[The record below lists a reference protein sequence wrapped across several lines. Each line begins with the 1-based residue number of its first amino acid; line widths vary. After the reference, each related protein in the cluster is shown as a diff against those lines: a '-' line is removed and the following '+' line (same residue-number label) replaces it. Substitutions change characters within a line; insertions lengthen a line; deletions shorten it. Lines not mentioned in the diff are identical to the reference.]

1 MLLEPEKCDEW
12 RPVYRILTA
21 LVQPRPIAWVS
32 TLSQAGHVNLAPFSF
47 FNVVCAKPPTV
58 VFCPMWS
65 GPQAVKKDTVRN
77 IEETGEFVIQ
87 VVSKALAEQMNKTAC
102 EVAFEVDEFEVAGLS
117 QAESLKVKPPRVA
130 EAKAFL
136 ECKLSQIVK
145 VGEGS
150 GAGCAIFGEVV
161 CIEVSDELMLEGDR
175 VSLDALDPIGRLSG
189 SDYCGVGDRF
199 SLERP
204 SPAQLSRPGRR

>member
-1 MLLEPEKCDEW
+1 MLLEPANCSEW
-12 RPVYRILTA
+12 RPVYRMLTA

-32 TLSQAGHVNLAPFSF
+32 TLSSSGVPNLAPFSF

-65 GPQAVKKDTVRN
+65 GPEAVKKDTVKN
-77 IEETGEFVIQ
+77 IEDTGEFVIQ
-87 VVSKALAEQMNKTAC
+87 VVSRQLSEKMNLSAC
-102 EVAFEVDEFEVAGLS
+102 EVSAEVDEFEMAGLTK
-117 QAESLKVKPPRVA
+117 APSLKVAPPRVG

-136 ECKLSQIVK
+136 ECRLSQIVK
-145 VGEGS
+145 IGEES
-150 GAGCAIFGEVV
+150 GAGCAIFGEVL
-161 CIEVSDELMLEGDR
+161 CIDIADELMVEGNR
-175 VSLDALDPIGRLSG
+175 VSLEALDPVGRLSG

-204 SPAQLSRPGRR
+204 TPEEMSRPGRR